1 MTESNNDLKWG
12 YWRWSG
18 LVLVVALA
26 YSMLS
31 LGSPAITAD
40 KFAENRPGG
49 AVETPLPFYSKKAM
63 EHIKTICNLGPRIS
77 GSEAMKKQQDLL
89 STHFQ
94 ECGAKVVRQ
103 EFRAGARSKKGDVP
117 MTNLIASFQPELTKR
132 IILCAHY
139 DTRPFA
145 DQETDPRLK
154 TKSFAG
160 ANDGA
165 AGAAFLMEFATH
177 LKDLKTPCGVDLVLF
192 DGEEYVFERGDPYF
206 HGSKYFATSWKN
218 KANRPAYLGAVLVD
232 MIAGRDPRF
241 PVEQNSW
248 WNASQL
254 VTEIYTIALQ
264 QKCHFFR
271 GDKYSSTPV
280 EDDHIALNQVGIPAI
295 DIIDFDYPHWHRVTD
310 TPENCSPE
318 GLEQV
323 AKVLGIWVQ
332 RAK

>member
-1 MTESNNDLKWG
+1 MSQSDQEN
-12 YWRWSG
+12 RWG
-18 LVLVVALA
+18 LVRWIGLGLVCLLGF
-26 YSMLS
+26 SLFS
-31 LGSPAITAD
+31 LGSPNIKAD
-40 KFAENRPGG
+40 KFAEDRAGG
-49 AVETPLPFYSKKAM
+49 GTETAIPFDSRKAM
-63 EHIKTICNLGPRIS
+63 SHIKTICDLGPRIS

-89 STHFQ
+89 ANHFRD
-94 ECGAKVVRQ
+94 CGAKVTFQ
-103 EFRAGARSKKGDVP
+103 EFRAGARSKRDEVT
-117 MTNLIASFQPELTKR
+117 MANLIASFQPDLPQR
-132 IILCAHY
+132 VILCAHY

-154 TKSFAG
+154 EKSFAG

-165 AGAAFLMEFATH
+165 AGAAFLMEMARH

-192 DGEEYVFERGDPYF
+192 DGEEYIFQKGDPYF
-206 HGSKYFATSWKN
+206 HGSRYFANSWKSM
-218 KANRPAYLGAVLVD
+218 ANRPNYRGAILVD

-248 WNASQL
+248 WNASKL
-254 VTEIYTIALQ
+254 VTEVYTIALQ

-280 EDDHIALNQVGIPAI
+280 EDDHVALNQVGIPAI
-295 DIIDFDYPHWHRVTD
+295 DIIDFDYPHWHRITD

-318 GLEQV
+318 GMEQV
-323 AKVLGIWVQ
+323 AKVLGIWIQ